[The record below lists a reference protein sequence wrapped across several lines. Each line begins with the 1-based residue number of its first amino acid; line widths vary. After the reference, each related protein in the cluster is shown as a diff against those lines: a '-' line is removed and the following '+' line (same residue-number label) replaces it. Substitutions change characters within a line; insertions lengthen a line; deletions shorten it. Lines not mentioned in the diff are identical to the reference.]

1 MRTEPIKPQPT
12 FGGYN
17 SVLKTLYKKGK
28 LPQVKKGFY
37 GDRLTKDNCSLEHL
51 LCREQGGTTDLS
63 NLVLASKRKNNARGN
78 KPLRDFINL
87 KAMADYLIQ
96 FKGIR
101 RKGFNGDKYIK
112 SILQTVSDLL

>member
-28 LPQVKKGFY
+28 LPQVKKGF
-37 GDRLTKDNCSLEHL
+37 
-51 LCREQGGTTDLS
+51 
-63 NLVLASKRKNNARGN
+63 
-78 KPLRDFINL
+78 
-87 KAMADYLIQ
+87 
-96 FKGIR
+96 
-101 RKGFNGDKYIK
+101 NGDKYIK

>member
-1 MRTEPIKPQPT
+1 M
-12 FGGYN
+12 
-17 SVLKTLYKKGK
+17 
-28 LPQVKKGFY
+28 
-37 GDRLTKDNCSLEHL
+37 LTKDNCSLEHL
-51 LCREQGGTTDLS
+51 LCKEQGGTTDLS

-78 KPLRDFINL
+78 KPLRNFINL
-87 KAMADYLIQ
+87 KAMADYLTQ